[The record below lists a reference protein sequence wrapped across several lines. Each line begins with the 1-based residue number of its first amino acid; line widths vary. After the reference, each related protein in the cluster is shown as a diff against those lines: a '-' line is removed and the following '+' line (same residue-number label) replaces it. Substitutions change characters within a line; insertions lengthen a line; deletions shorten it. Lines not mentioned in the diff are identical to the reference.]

1 MHDTLFANQ
10 HGENEGAFSKSR
22 VQEMAELIGLDTT
35 QFNSCLDDG
44 THESE
49 IAAMTTEAGQ
59 LGVNSTPSLFLNG
72 VRIDFTGK
80 YEDLKAEIDAALAG

>member
-1 MHDTLFANQ
+1 
-10 HGENEGAFSKSR
+10 
-22 VQEMAELIGLDTT
+22 
-35 QFNSCLDDG
+35 
-44 THESE
+44 
-49 IAAMTTEAGQ
+49 MTTEAGQ